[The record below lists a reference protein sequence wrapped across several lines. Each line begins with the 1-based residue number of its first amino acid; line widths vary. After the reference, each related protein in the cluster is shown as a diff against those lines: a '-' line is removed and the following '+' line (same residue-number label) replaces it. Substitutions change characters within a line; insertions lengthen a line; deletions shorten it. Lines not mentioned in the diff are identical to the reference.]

1 MPYSDIF
8 ESQLGKKTLNIA
20 FEFYGLNGD
29 FNRGQVID
37 RLEPAESEKLQ
48 ESLDK
53 VIITGNERE
62 VLNQCIHRWEFKR
75 LESRERQLRD
85 ILSLADE
92 ENKES
97 IDRLTIELMEV
108 QKEMKAHGGK
118 M

>member
-1 MPYSDIF
+1 MDIN
-8 ESQLGKKTLNIA
+8 SISWDSTLLKVQFSN
-20 FEFYGLNGD
+20 
-29 FNRGQVID
+29 
-37 RLEPAESEKLQ
+37 EK
-48 ESLDK
+48 
-53 VIITGNERE
+53 E

-97 IDRLTIELMEV
+97 IDRLTIELMEI